1 MPASLAEL
9 QRARDR
15 ALARSGSPPITSPAD
30 AERFLA
36 QVGVALRYGP
46 GKGLP
51 IASLF
56 QATREKSKDG
66 PRLNAAA
73 LTNHLLEKAVGIEVT
88 VVAGR
93 LAVVHRSMMPA
104 LYALVR
110 RGRAIDDLDG
120 LSMNA
125 RVARRLLQREHEVT
139 AGEVRTELGRK
150 FDGRHDPAYEA
161 LTELQHHLLVDRGP
175 YELREK
181 GIHYLS
187 EQGYPYHLFH
197 EAHADLVR
205 AAAKLDALEAA
216 DAFVR
221 GYLDGAVFCAV
232 RTLKSLFKMFLVKEE
247 IDQTLARLEAA
258 RRVAVRKIESQT
270 VAVSSKS

>member
-1 MPASLAEL
+1 MPPSLGEL
-9 QRARDR
+9 QRARER
-15 ALARSGSPPITSPAD
+15 ALALSDTAPIASPTD
-30 AERFLA
+30 AELFLA
-36 QVGVALRYGP
+36 KVGVALRYGP
-46 GKGLP
+46 GKSLP
-51 IASLF
+51 LASLF
-56 QATREKSKDG
+56 QATREKSKDS

-73 LTNHLLEKAVGIEVT
+73 FTNHLLEKAEGIEVT

-93 LAVVHRSMMPA
+93 LAVVHRSLMPA
-104 LYALVR
+104 LYVLVR

-120 LSMNA
+120 LSMDA
-125 RVARRLLQREHEVT
+125 RVAHRLLQREREVT

-161 LTELQHHLLVDRGP
+161 LAELQNLLLVDRGP
-175 YELREK
+175 YEMREK

-187 EQGYPYHLFH
+187 EQGYPYHFFH

-205 AAAKLDALEAA
+205 AAGKLDALKAA

-247 IDQTLARLEAA
+247 IDRTLARLEAA
-258 RRVAVRKIESQT
+258 GRLRVRKIESQT
-270 VAVSSKS
+270 VAISSTF